1 MKRNNISIRSN
12 GYNVSIAQ
20 HYDGDHL
27 VCQEIGV
34 PLHGGEWII
43 EPFHGDL
50 SGLIDALTKVEKQL
64 EENSNA

>member
-1 MKRNNISIRSN
+1 MKMNNISVRCN

-20 HYDGDHL
+20 HYDGDDV

-43 EPFHGDL
+43 EPFYGGL

-64 EENSNA
+64 EENNNA